1 MKQNSS
7 DSDGQLQ
14 KQNLEDNR
22 MVIRIQ
28 VNVNNFSSL
37 FK

>member
-1 MKQNSS
+1 MEQDSS
-7 DSDGQLQ
+7 DNDGQLQ

>member
-1 MKQNSS
+1 MEQNSS